1 MSLFPALSFD
11 VPRLPS
17 LVHVLPCFHGCC
29 VHLLRASS
37 PERFPFA
44 GTTKALAW
52 KSHQENAYLRHGSGA
67 EFNPFPLLSMLEWF
81 VYLFPVF
88 MKQIFFFFIWKLL
101 RFTHKCLFLPCR
113 CSGEAGSFKKT
124 LSHPPIMPGKSP

>member
-17 LVHVLPCFHGCC
+17 LVHVLPCFHQCC
-29 VHLLRASS
+29 VHLLHASS
-37 PERFPFA
+37 PERFLFA

-52 KSHQENAYLRHGSGA
+52 KSHQENAYSRHGSGA

-81 VYLFPVF
+81 VYSFPVF
-88 MKQIFFFFIWKLL
+88 MKQIFFFSFGNFCVSLISACSFPVAALEKQVLL
-101 RFTHKCLFLPCR
+101 RNPR
-113 CSGEAGSFKKT
+113 VT
-124 LSHPPIMPGKSP
+124 LL